1 MSAATVTRPAVTR
14 FGLVMPDCDCGMCPP
29 TWARRRGRSKRFT
42 DAVTLVGALEE
53 EDPAHRAAM
62 VTEHH
67 QHLSSL
73 VSAVDKQTTATKWDD
88 PGRPE
93 VGLALV
99 LFAGE
104 LASAVRPDEYR
115 TQLPPPLV
123 AACEQTVTAAMLA
136 AAACLA
142 GLMDMMQMLA
152 PLIESPPRRSR
163 PTAWPE

>member
-1 MSAATVTRPAVTR
+1 MSTATMTRPAATR
-14 FGLVMPDCDCGMCPP
+14 FGLVMSDCDCGMCPP

-42 DAVTLVGALEE
+42 EAVTLVGALAE
-53 EDPAHRAAM
+53 EDPARRAAM
-62 VTEHH
+62 VTEHREN
-67 QHLSSL
+67 LSLL
-73 VSAVDKQTTATKWDD
+73 VSAVDEKITTTAWDD

-115 TQLPPPLV
+115 TQLPAPLV
-123 AACEQTVTAAMLA
+123 AACEQTVTAATLA

-142 GLMDMMQMLA
+142 GLMDMIQMLA
-152 PLIESPPRRSR
+152 ALID
-163 PTAWPE
+163 